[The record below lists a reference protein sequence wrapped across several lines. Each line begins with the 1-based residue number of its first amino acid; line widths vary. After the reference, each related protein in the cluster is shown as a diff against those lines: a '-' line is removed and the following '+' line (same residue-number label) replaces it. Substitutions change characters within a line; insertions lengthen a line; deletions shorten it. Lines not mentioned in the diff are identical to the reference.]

1 MSKAR
6 RVKKM
11 AKRRDDVLRR
21 VCGDAGFLFTAKYI
35 RFGDVV
41 IVSGSTEPSTAINLR
56 STIEILH
63 SKPCEQRIVL
73 PYQVI

>member
-11 AKRRDDVLRR
+11 AKRRDEVLRR
-21 VCGDAGFLFTAKYI
+21 VCGDAPYLFTASHI
-35 RFGDVV
+35 RIGDAV

-56 STIEILH
+56 SAIESLY
-63 SKPCEQRIVL
+63 SKPCEQRIMF

>member
-11 AKRRDDVLRR
+11 AKRRAELLRR
-21 VCGDAGFLFTAKYI
+21 VRGGAPYLFTTSYI
-35 RFGDVV
+35 RIGDTV
-41 IVSGSTEPSTAINLR
+41 IATGSSQPNVAINFDSALER
-56 STIEILH
+56 LY
-63 SKPCEQRIVL
+63 SKPSECQITI